1 MKLTVITINYNNV
14 NGLKKTLDSVIGQS
28 VSDYEYII
36 IDGDSV
42 DGSRELIKQ
51 NSNYISYW
59 ISEKDSGI
67 YNAMNK
73 GIVKAN
79 GDYILFL
86 NSGDYLYNS
95 DVLRKFIESDY
106 DEDVIYG
113 NIRCDFGNGVEVRSY
128 YGEVTLRTFVEETIN
143 HSGCAFIKKEL
154 FDKYGLYDEKLKIVS
169 DWKFFLVAIGLG
181 TASVRHVDYVISVF
195 DTNGISN
202 NQVELASNERE
213 KVLKEMLPFR
223 LLRDYKKMTEL
234 EQSKLDQE
242 RKIRSSLT
250 YKIGS
255 LILRPLKCLKRIID

>member
-1 MKLTVITINYNNV
+1 MKLSIITINRNNAE
-14 NGLKKTLDSVIGQS
+14 GLRKTIGSV
-28 VSDYEYII
+28 VSQTFKNVECII
-36 IDGDSV
+36 IDGASTDGSV
-42 DGSRELIKQ
+42 DVIKEFE
-51 NSNYISYW
+51 NAITYW
-59 ISEKDSGI
+59 ISEPDSGI

-73 GIVKAN
+73 GIVKAS
-79 GDYILFL
+79 GDYLLFL

-223 LLRDYKKMTEL
+223 LLRDYEKMTEL

-242 RKIRSSLT
+242 RSSQNT
-250 YKIGS
+250 CIS
-255 LILRPLKCLKRIID
+255 SW

>member
-1 MKLTVITINYNNV
+1 MKLSVITINRNNAE
-14 NGLKKTLDSVIGQS
+14 GLRKTIESV
-28 VSDYEYII
+28 VSQTFKDFQCIV
-36 IDGDSV
+36 IDGAST
-42 DGSRELIKQ
+42 DGSIDVIKKFE
-51 NSNYISYW
+51 NAITYW
-59 ISEKDSGI
+59 ISEPDTGI

-73 GIVKAN
+73 GIVKAS
-79 GDYILFL
+79 GDYLLFL

-113 NIRCDFGNGVEVRSY
+113 NIRCDFGNGLEVRSY

-223 LLRDYKKMTEL
+223 LLRDYEKMTEL

-242 RKIRSSLT
+242 RRIRSSLA

-255 LILRPLKCLKRIID
+255 LILRPLKFLKKTI